1 MRFAIKNWPIRDWLI
16 KNWRKPAS
24 YVFPEGLILLGA
36 LVYTQSHWL
45 QNALGTFADLY
56 PYAIFGAGVLLG
68 WRFHRSR
75 LLFALLIIT
84 TADRTLVHFA
94 VGHGLGR
101 DHVVFQA
108 IAVLLPLN
116 LAALALT
123 AERGFVTPPGL
134 VRLAIIGLQIA
145 AVALL
150 DRTMPGPTAALLHL
164 RLLLPGLVGW
174 TPLADPALLAFLL
187 AFGLQIAGQLMSPTH
202 TQRSYLW
209 ALAAAFLGLNAL
221 RPGNPDP
228 MTFYLATAC
237 LILIAAV
244 VEASYHM
251 AYEDSLTGLPA
262 RRALTE
268 ALLRQGGHY
277 AVAMADVDHFKQIN
291 DRHGHDV
298 GDQVLKMVAAKLALV
313 GSGGHAF
320 RYGGEEFAMLFPG
333 KSVDECLPEVE
344 TLRRTVE
351 DTRFILRSR
360 IRSRR
365 KRTEPVVAEKGPGT
379 RVPVT
384 ISIGVAEKDPRHTKP
399 DQVVKAADRALYRAK
414 EGGRNQVTT

>member
-1 MRFAIKNWPIRDWLI
+1 VRLDIENWPIKDWLI
-16 KNWRKPAS
+16 KNWRKPVS

-36 LVYTQSHWL
+36 LVYTHSHWL

-75 LLFALLIIT
+75 LLFALLLIT

-94 VGHGLGR
+94 AGHGLGR

-108 IAVLLPLN
+108 IALLLPLN

-134 VRLAIIGLQIA
+134 VRLAIIGAQIA

-150 DRTMPGPTAALLHL
+150 DRTIPGPTAALLHL
-164 RLLLPGLVGW
+164 RLLPPRLVGW

-209 ALAAAFLGLNAL
+209 ALAAVFLGLNGL

-262 RRALTE
+262 RRALAE

-320 RYGGEEFAMLFPG
+320 RYGGEEFAVLFPG

-344 TLRRTVE
+344 ALRQTVE
-351 DTRFILRSR
+351 DTNFILRSR

-365 KRTEPVVAEKGPGT
+365 KRTEPVVAEKGPGK

-384 ISIGVAEKDPRHTKP
+384 ISIGVAEKDPRHAKP

-414 EGGRNQVTT
+414 EGGRNQVKT

>member
-1 MRFAIKNWPIRDWLI
+1 
-16 KNWRKPAS
+16 
-24 YVFPEGLILLGA
+24 
-36 LVYTQSHWL
+36 
-45 QNALGTFADLY
+45 
-56 PYAIFGAGVLLG
+56 
-68 WRFHRSR
+68 
-75 LLFALLIIT
+75 
-84 TADRTLVHFA
+84 
-94 VGHGLGR
+94 
-101 DHVVFQA
+101 
-108 IAVLLPLN
+108 VLLPLN

-164 RLLLPGLVGW
+164 RLLPPSLVGW

-209 ALAAAFLGLNAL
+209 GLAAAFLGLNAL

-298 GDQVLKMVAAKLALV
+298 GDQVLKMVAVKLALV

-320 RYGGEEFAMLFPG
+320 RYGGEEFAVLFPG

-365 KRTEPVVAEKGPGT
+365 RRTEPVVAEKGPGT

-399 DQVVKAADRALYRAK
+399 DQVVQAADRALYRAK
-414 EGGRNQVTT
+414 EGGRNQVKT